1 MPPIIF
7 KDQEILQFS
16 SLPVPKKG
24 INALA
29 GYFKP
34 GNNCEEYEGVI
45 VGKTTNGLPIT
56 QCLLVILSLHVN
68 QLSPDT
74 TPPHLEMRY
83 VLFYI
88 LFYTAGVIYCIHTR

>member
-7 KDQEILQFS
+7 KDQKILPFS
-16 SLPVPKKG
+16 YLLVPRKG
-24 INALA
+24 INTLV

-34 GNNCEEYEGVI
+34 GNTCEEYEGVI

-74 TPPHLEMRY
+74 IPPHLEMKY
-83 VLFYI
+83 V
-88 LFYTAGVIYCIHTR
+88 

>member
-24 INALA
+24 INALV
-29 GYFKP
+29 GYFKT

-45 VGKTTNGLPIT
+45 VRQTTNGLPIT
-56 QCLLVILSLHVN
+56 QCLLVILSLQVSL
-68 QLSPDT
+68 LSPDT
-74 TPPHLEMRY
+74 IPPHREMKY
-83 VLFYI
+83 V
-88 LFYTAGVIYCIHTR
+88 